1 MPVTGFNF
9 KPLANSLLVWSDVGD
24 EDAAHEVLP
33 VISGDRFFSQGSF
46 SKSKDLMNKWTKER
60 NLINKTNNIDSE
72 S

>member
-1 MPVTGFNF
+1 
-9 KPLANSLLVWSDVGD
+9 VWSDVGN

-60 NLINKTNNIDSE
+60 KLINEVNKIDSQ